1 MFTHGLCFFART
13 TNNVVGSLK
22 VAVKHAHTDLHEYLC
37 NFSRVSFIWKPILIF
52 WVTLFISIIYLHY
65 YIKIIIYLLVLVTL
79 LQWFFYTGEQHV
91 FHQFSTLHV
100 HYSMTQITCSCYCYC
115 FLRVSTFSNLNFLM
129 EYEQL
134 RQSWYEIKKYYV
146 YKMESMPFAWTD
158 RYR

>member
-65 YIKIIIYLLVLVTL
+65 YIKIIIYLLVLVSL
-79 LQWFFYTGEQHV
+79 LQWLFILVNNIYATNSQPYMYIIQWHRSLVHV
-91 FHQFSTLHV
+91 VVIAFWEFPLFPIKIFWWN
-100 HYSMTQITCSCYCYC
+100 M
-115 FLRVSTFSNLNFLM
+115 SN
-129 EYEQL
+129 
-134 RQSWYEIKKYYV
+134 
-146 YKMESMPFAWTD
+146 
-158 RYR
+158 